1 MKTLLEKKEFE
12 DIINESPAVLIYF
25 YNDTCAPCLALRPK
39 VEEMTET
46 KFPEMQMFYVN
57 SIQSPDLS
65 ASNNVFAS
73 PTIVV
78 YFDGKETLRV
88 SKFVSISEL
97 EQKIV
102 RYYNLMFI

>member
-1 MKTLLEKKEFE
+1 M
-12 DIINESPAVLIYF
+12 V
-25 YNDTCAPCLALRPK
+25 
-39 VEEMTET
+39 ET
-46 KFPEMQMFYVN
+46 KFPEMQMYYVN

-97 EQKIV
+97 QLKII